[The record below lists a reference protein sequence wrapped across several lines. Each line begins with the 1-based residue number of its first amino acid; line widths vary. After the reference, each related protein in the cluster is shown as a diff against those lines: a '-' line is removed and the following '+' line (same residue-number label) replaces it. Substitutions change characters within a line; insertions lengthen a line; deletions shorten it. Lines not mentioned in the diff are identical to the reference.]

1 MTRNDYLQDP
11 KGMWYGRLPA
21 IVSKSINELTYRQF
35 NYATLM
41 SLPTPLSRWFH
52 KRLSHQY
59 TNAGLLHP
67 YQIKF
72 STIER
77 DSGLLHHCRRSAN
90 MKAID
95 AALNELIKRNVLL
108 NISSKEERRGR
119 EIVDVLYVLHA
130 HPDFVSEVKAAN
142 ARQRDHRL
150 TLSKV
155 GRGTI

>member
-1 MTRNDYLQDP
+1 
-11 KGMWYGRLPA
+11 
-21 IVSKSINELTYRQF
+21 
-35 NYATLM
+35 
-41 SLPTPLSRWFH
+41 
-52 KRLSHQY
+52 
-59 TNAGLLHP
+59 
-67 YQIKF
+67 
-72 STIER
+72 
-77 DSGLLHHCRRSAN
+77 

-150 TLSKV
+150 TLSKA